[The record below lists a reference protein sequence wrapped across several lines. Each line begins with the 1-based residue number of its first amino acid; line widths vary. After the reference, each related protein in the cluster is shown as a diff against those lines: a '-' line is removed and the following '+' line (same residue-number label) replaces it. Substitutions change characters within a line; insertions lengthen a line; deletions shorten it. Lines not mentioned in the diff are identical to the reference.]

1 MTLISQETE
10 PPAIAELDQGEEP
23 TNDEDKTQAM
33 ENYGKTTQDSS
44 QDVEQSESAQDQGGE
59 TDHDQKEVRGH
70 IIMGVICQ
78 NAKCSIILSVKWLNL
93 IRCEQKIKCSY

>member
-23 TNDEDKTQAM
+23 TSDEDKTQAM

-59 TDHDQKEVRGH
+59 TDRDQKEVRGH
-70 IIMGVICQ
+70 IIMRVKCQ
-78 NAKCSIILSVKWLNL
+78 SDKCSIILSVN
-93 IRCEQKIKCSY
+93 